1 MPTNDKTQARSR
13 RSLGPML
20 LEVFFI
26 MLGVMVAL
34 AANEWRE
41 GRALDK
47 RTDVAL
53 ENIRLE
59 ILRNQATL
67 QLRLPYHQAMSDSIR
82 VNYPI
87 LRDIPFEFVEIARLG
102 MARGPF
108 FESLYN
114 TAWQTALTSQ
124 ILPNVDYETLTLLAT
139 IYQTQDELKE
149 VEHQFSSI
157 IFLPENM
164 EKGKAYHALLLSQPF
179 INGVVKHERE
189 LLSIYDTTLRR
200 LNPDAYVPAPPN
212 D

>member
-1 MPTNDKTQARSR
+1 MTASEAQSR
-13 RSLGPML
+13 QSLGTLL

-26 MLGVMVAL
+26 VLGVMVAL
-34 AANEWRE
+34 TGNEWRE
-41 GRALDK
+41 QHALAK
-47 RTDVAL
+47 RTNAAL

-59 ILRNQATL
+59 ILRNQQTV
-67 QLRLPYHQAMSDSIR
+67 QLRLPYHQAMSDSIHA
-82 VNYPI
+82 NYRN
-87 LRDIPFEFVEIARLG
+87 LREISFEDIDVASIG

-149 VEHQFSSI
+149 VDNQFSSI
-157 IFLPENM
+157 LFSPDNLG
-164 EKGKAYHALLLSQPF
+164 KGKAYYALMLSEPF
-179 INGVVKHERE
+179 IKGVVTYERE
-189 LLSIYDTTLRR
+189 LLSIYDTALRR
-200 LNPDAYVPAPPN
+200 LNPDEYVPAPPN

>member
-41 GRALDK
+41 GNALAK

-67 QLRLPYHQAMSDSIR
+67 QQRLPYHQAMSDSIR
-82 VNYPI
+82 VNFPI
-87 LRDIPFEFVEIARLG
+87 LKDISFEFVEIARLG
-102 MARGPF
+102 MTRGPF

-149 VEHQFSSI
+149 VENQFSSI
-157 IFLPENM
+157 IFLPDNM
-164 EKGKAYHALLLSQPF
+164 EKGKAYHALLLAQPF

-189 LLSIYDTTLRR
+189 LLSIYDTALRR

>member
-1 MPTNDKTQARSR
+1 MPTNDKTQARYR

-20 LEVFFI
+20 LEGFFI

-41 GRALDK
+41 NHALAK

-67 QLRLPYHQAMSDSIR
+67 QQRLPYHQAMSDSIH

-87 LRDIPFEFVEIARLG
+87 LRDISFEFVEIARLG

-124 ILPNVDYETLTLLAT
+124 ILPNV
-139 IYQTQDELKE
+139 
-149 VEHQFSSI
+149 
-157 IFLPENM
+157 
-164 EKGKAYHALLLSQPF
+164 G
-179 INGVVKHERE
+179 
-189 LLSIYDTTLRR
+189 
-200 LNPDAYVPAPPN
+200 
-212 D
+212 

>member
-1 MPTNDKTQARSR
+1 MTASEAHSR

-41 GRALDK
+41 NSALAK

-67 QLRLPYHQAMSDSIR
+67 QQRLPYHQAMSDSIH
-82 VNYPI
+82 VNYPK
-87 LRDIPFEFVEIARLG
+87 LRDVSLEFEEVTRLG

-139 IYQTQDELKE
+139 IYQTQDEMKE
-149 VEHQFSSI
+149 KENQFSSI
-157 IFLPENM
+157 LFSPDNM
-164 EKGKAYHALLLSQPF
+164 EKGKAYHAVRLSEPF
-179 INGVVKHERE
+179 INGVVKHELE
-189 LLSIYDTTLRR
+189 LLSIYDTALRR